1 MAVLLLLLAE
11 SIALAYPAERNGSA
25 EARGSG
31 AVEAFARGG
40 SVDSNSVA
48 VLVTDLRSGE
58 VLGEWNAS
66 KAMTPASVMKA
77 VTTATLLE
85 EVGRDW
91 RYETKVWY
99 TGRKNGRVLDGNIE
113 VEASGDPSVNSGSL
127 ADNPDILSEIGE
139 ALRKAGIDTVR
150 GRIIIDESRFAGP
163 AINPGWSSGDLPHA
177 YGTGTHGFNFEGNAS
192 GGKSVREPSQTF
204 RSKLTS
210 RLRGS
215 GIVVQGRNVEASGR
229 KLLVNHRSLP
239 VEEIMRSCMMRS
251 DNQFAEGMMR
261 TVSERTGHDGSIAE
275 GTVHTLEY
283 WRKKGAPVKNVVI
296 KDGSGLS
303 RGNRLTARFLGSVL
317 VSMSD
322 DPYYAS
328 FFPLAG
334 EEGTLRKF
342 MHGAPLQ
349 GKVAMK
355 TGSMNGIQSYA
366 GYKLDDNYA
375 PTHVIVVMINNMAN
389 RAAARA
395 GVQKMLEELFL

>member
-1 MAVLLLLLAE
+1 MAVLLLLMVE
-11 SIALAYPAERNGSA
+11 SIALAYPAERNGTA
-25 EARGSG
+25 ESRVAG

-99 TGRKNGRVLDGNIE
+99 TGRKSGRVLDGNIE

-150 GRIIIDESRFAGP
+150 GRVIIDESRFAGP

-204 RSKLTS
+204 RSKLSS
-210 RLRGS
+210 RLRGN
-215 GIVVQGRNVEASGR
+215 GIVVQDRNVEASGR
-229 KLLVNHRSLP
+229 KLLVNQRSLP
-239 VEEIMRSCMMRS
+239 VEEIMR
-251 DNQFAEGMMR
+251 
-261 TVSERTGHDGSIAE
+261 
-275 GTVHTLEY
+275 
-283 WRKKGAPVKNVVI
+283 
-296 KDGSGLS
+296 LS
-303 RGNRLTARFLGSVL
+303 LI
-317 VSMSD
+317 
-322 DPYYAS
+322 
-328 FFPLAG
+328 
-334 EEGTLRKF
+334 
-342 MHGAPLQ
+342 H
-349 GKVAMK
+349 
-355 TGSMNGIQSYA
+355 I
-366 GYKLDDNYA
+366 
-375 PTHVIVVMINNMAN
+375 
-389 RAAARA
+389 
-395 GVQKMLEELFL
+395 